1 MRFDSVP
8 CNHRVSSL
16 ALPCREFRPLSL
28 GCRGLFVMLPQS
40 AVGQKHRQPPTR
52 WKPPPLPVQ
61 YVFQK
66 ATGGDNP
73 AKDLG
78 ETVSMAAA

>member
-1 MRFDSVP
+1 
-8 CNHRVSSL
+8 
-16 ALPCREFRPLSL
+16 
-28 GCRGLFVMLPQS
+28 MLPQS
-40 AVGQKHRQPPTR
+40 AVGQKHRQQPTK

-66 ATGGDNP
+66 ATDGDNP

-78 ETVSMAAA
+78 EAALMAAAGYPKLVVATTSARAISEDK